1 VVRVLVSDTIAE
13 AGLEILKQASEVD
26 YRPKLSKENLLQII
40 GEYDALMVRS
50 ETRVASEVIE
60 AGSRLK
66 VIGRAG
72 VGVDNID
79 VQAATRRGILVV
91 NSPEGNTVAAAEL
104 TIALLLSLARKI
116 PQADRSM
123 RAGEW
128 RRMQFTGTELYKKT
142 LGVIGLGK
150 IGRETARRARA
161 FEMHVIGYDPY
172 LPVEHIRQ
180 LGVESVE
187 LESLFSL
194 SDFITLHTPL
204 TAQTRHIINTRS
216 LALMK
221 PGVRIINCARG
232 ELVEVDALAGAIE
245 SGHVA
250 GAALDVFPQEPPSP
264 DLAILQQPQNV
275 LTPHLGASTEEAQS
289 KVAVDV
295 AEQIVAVLKGNV
307 PHSPV
312 NLPPIPSDLMERVEP
327 YLKLAEKTGRLHMQ
341 LLDSPISALS
351 VHFAGEWESL
361 PLDIIAR
368 SVLVGLISLTTDEP
382 VNLVNAPLMA
392 QQRGLRIE
400 WSHAGESDLYSTMM
414 SATVRHAAGEQR
426 IAGTVFGRH
435 DLRITHID
443 DLLVDIVPEGI
454 LLVTE
459 HHDRPGIIGRVGTLL
474 GNHQINIAGMHVGR
488 DKVGGRAMM
497 MVKVDDPVSFELM
510 TEISQMEGVGSA
522 RLVYF

>member
-1 VVRVLVSDTIAE
+1 MSDTIAE
-13 AGLEILKQASEVD
+13 AGLEILRQAGEVD
-26 YRPKLSKENLLQII
+26 YQPKLPPETLLQII

-50 ETRVASEVIE
+50 ETRVTPEVIQ
-60 AGSRLK
+60 AGNRLK

-79 VQAATRRGILVV
+79 VPSATRRGILVV

-104 TIALLLSLARKI
+104 TMALLLSLARKI
-116 PQADRSM
+116 PQADRSL
-123 RAGEW
+123 RSSEW
-128 RRMQFTGTELYKKT
+128 KRVQFIGTELYKKT
-142 LGVIGLGK
+142 LGIVGLGK

-172 LPVEHIRQ
+172 LTFEYIRQ
-180 LGVESVE
+180 LGVEPV
-187 LESLFSL
+187 SLKDLFAR

-204 TAQTRHIINTRS
+204 TDQTRQMINAQS

-232 ELVEVDALAGAIE
+232 DLVDVEALTDAIAK
-245 SGHVA
+245 GHVA
-250 GAALDVFPQEPPSP
+250 GAALDVFPQEPPP
-264 DLAILQQPQNV
+264 ANLLILQQPQNV

-295 AEQIVAVLKGNV
+295 AEQIAAVLRGSV

-327 YLKLAEKTGRLHMQ
+327 YLRLAEKTGRLHSQ
-341 LLDSPISALS
+341 LLEAPISSLG
-351 VHFAGEWESL
+351 VHFAGEWEGL

-368 SVLVGLISLTTDEP
+368 SVLVGLISATTDEP
-382 VNLVNAPLMA
+382 VNLVNASLIA
-392 QQRGLRIE
+392 QQRGLKVE
-400 WSHAGESDLYSTMM
+400 WSHVADSDLYPTMITT
-414 SATVRHAAGEQR
+414 TVRHAEGEHR
-426 IAGTVFGRH
+426 ISGTIFGRH

-459 HHDRPGIIGRVGTLL
+459 HHDRPGIIGRIGTLL
-474 GNHQINIAGMHVGR
+474 GEHQINIAGMHVGR
-488 DKVGGRAMM
+488 DQVGGRAMM
-497 MVKVDDPVSFELM
+497 MVKVDEPISPELM
-510 TEISQMEGVGSA
+510 MQIRGMEGIGSA
-522 RLVYF
+522 KLIYF